1 MRHSRHLTRN
11 GTGGSPAQIRFCCSG
26 SLDRCS
32 VWRMDVND
40 YYGACCSW
48 CENGAGI
55 DPIHIMVGSPNLPTQ
70 RFVDYSFIYPSN

>member
-1 MRHSRHLTRN
+1 
-11 GTGGSPAQIRFCCSG
+11 
-26 SLDRCS
+26 
-32 VWRMDVND
+32 MDVND